1 MGKDNKKI
9 DVLFLMQESCQACK
23 EVLKILTIYMKEND
37 HINFT
42 IIDLDDDDNF
52 KRKHSSI
59 TPSIWVNNNM
69 WYAGGIDIN
78 KFDKKITKLISKTSI
93 TKIS

>member
-9 DVLFLMQESCQACK
+9 DVLFLMRESCQACK

-69 WYAGGIDIN
+69 WYAGRIDIN

>member
-9 DVLFLMQESCQACK
+9 DVLFLMRESCQACK

-42 IIDLDDDDNF
+42 IIDLDDDNF

>member
-9 DVLFLMQESCQACK
+9 DVLFLMRESCQACK

-42 IIDLDDDDNF
+42 IIDLDDDNF
-52 KRKHSSI
+52 KRKHASI